1 MANNSSDNISASKR
15 KRLEA
20 EAQRKKAKQ
29 EAFRLRL
36 TGILIGLALLAVTV
50 VYSAVILL
58 LVWKRA
64 PKTFRVK

>member
-36 TGILIGLALLAVTV
+36 TGILIGLALLAVIV
-50 VYSAVILL
+50 L
-58 LVWKRA
+58 R
-64 PKTFRVK
+64 